1 MPRFIWA
8 ILVVTTSLQ
17 ISGWS
22 FIGTEMINFSQNF
35 NNTVSRCCY
44 IISCSQFVPHTPI
57 TRNMDEPSIS
67 IYMICFI
74 TAAEAAAWL
83 LFKTSTLRR
92 LFKVRKLIDE
102 YRVELISTHTWNLF
116 WNSTLW
122 SRSHFSCHSSPISFP
137 TCKAVMVF
145 YSNIDT
151 TLSTVHFRIF

>member
-1 MPRFIWA
+1 MPRFIWV

-74 TAAEAAAWL
+74 TAAEAAA
-83 LFKTSTLRR
+83 
-92 LFKVRKLIDE
+92 
-102 YRVELISTHTWNLF
+102 
-116 WNSTLW
+116 
-122 SRSHFSCHSSPISFP
+122 
-137 TCKAVMVF
+137 
-145 YSNIDT
+145 
-151 TLSTVHFRIF
+151 